1 MHDFCFRN
9 LSPAKRLLIQQV
21 DFVNSRH
28 FFQHQSRAKHW
39 FKNLK
44 ILMTSKFQLNI
55 FSFLFSGFYLF
66 LQVHFTSLHSQNV
79 KLRHYLCIG
88 WGELNFFSFFFFPL
102 FFSQTQR
109 GGLLWKST
117 QPLNTRALLIQL
129 KRTGWLALQY
139 TLLGSGSEWPK
150 DLSLLLTMVWFSKK
164 DENWNIKEKIISWG
178 RFLKKSHLFTF
189 IHLDKHLG
197 TL

>member
-1 MHDFCFRN
+1 MFKSVFCMTSV
-9 LSPAKRLLIQQV
+9 LEICLQQKRLLIQQV

-88 WGELNFFSFFFFPL
+88 WGELIFFHSFFHFFSVKVKEEVFCE
-102 FFSQTQR
+102 
-109 GGLLWKST
+109 KA
-117 QPLNTRALLIQL
+117 LNHWI
-129 KRTGWLALQY
+129 
-139 TLLGSGSEWPK
+139 LGPY
-150 DLSLLLTMVWFSKK
+150 
-164 DENWNIKEKIISWG
+164 
-178 RFLKKSHLFTF
+178 
-189 IHLDKHLG
+189 
-197 TL
+197 